1 MQYEERK
8 KIITSWL
15 FEFLKN
21 CPSEP
26 NAICLSKLSGDFL
39 PKLINFILEQFIFSK
54 CLLNKSSNL
63 LSISRTI
70 FLA

>member
-21 CPSEP
+21 YEVPPHLGKDQVKIEM
-26 NAICLSKLSGDFL
+26 
-39 PKLINFILEQFIFSK
+39 INK
-54 CLLNKSSNL
+54 
-63 LSISRTI
+63 
-70 FLA
+70 